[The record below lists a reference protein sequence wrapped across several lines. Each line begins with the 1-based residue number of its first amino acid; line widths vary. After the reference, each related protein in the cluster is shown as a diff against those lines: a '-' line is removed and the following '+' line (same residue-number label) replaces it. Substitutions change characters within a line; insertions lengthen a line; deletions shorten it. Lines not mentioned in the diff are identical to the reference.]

1 MAVVSNREELFD
13 IGGGTLDDQIR
24 DAHARVR
31 EVAPDVTRIACALY
45 DERDDLLK
53 TFINSTVDGVALQG
67 YQYRLSDSPSLSQL
81 AKDRTPRLLTDLPTE
96 LDPAS
101 PHSAYVLDEGYV
113 SSLTVPMVH
122 RHELLGFLFFDS
134 RFHDTFTPPVVRE
147 LLLHASV
154 LTMALARERVAVSSV
169 LSTIQ
174 IARDFTELRDHET
187 GAHLDR
193 MSRYA
198 RVIARDTAGHFGV
211 NDEVVEHLY
220 RFAPMHDIGKIGIPD
235 HILLKPATLS
245 LAEWEVMKS
254 HSQRG
259 LEMVDSI
266 LDDLELVDVP
276 ERAMLR
282 NIVELHH
289 EKLDGSGYPRGLRGE
304 EVPMEARIV
313 AVADIFDALTS
324 PRPYKQAW
332 SFPEAFAELRYQV
345 STGKV
350 DEACVDALI
359 SATDEIAEIKSSYPE
374 SGR

>member
-1 MAVVSNREELFD
+1 MSNRDELFD
-13 IGGGTLDDQIR
+13 IGGGTLDEQIR
-24 DAHARVR
+24 EAHTRVR

-53 TFINSTVDGVALQG
+53 TFINSTVEGVALRG
-67 YQYRLSDSPSLSQL
+67 YRYRLSDSPSLSQL
-81 AKDRTPRLLTDLPTE
+81 ARDRTPRLLTDLPSE
-96 LDPAS
+96 LDAAS
-101 PHSAYVLDEGYV
+101 PHSAYVLDEGYI

-134 RFHDTFTPPVVRE
+134 RHHQTFTPPVVRE

-198 RVIARDTAGHFGV
+198 RVIARDTADHFGV

-235 HILLKPATLS
+235 HILLKPATLTR
-245 LAEWEVMKS
+245 AEWEVMKS
-254 HSQRG
+254 HAQRG
-259 LEMVDSI
+259 LDMVDAI
-266 LDDLELVDVP
+266 LQDLELVDVP

-304 EVPMEARIV
+304 QVPMEARIV

-324 PRPYKQAW
+324 PRPYKEAW
-332 SFPEAFAELRYQV
+332 SFGEAFAELRYQV

-350 DEACVDALI
+350 DAACVDALI